1 MAFPLIPAIMAAI
14 KGVGGAAAG
23 GAAAKGAGTVA
34 ATAGKTAASIPS
46 RGVITQSIKG
56 GGAAPEKKDA
66 ISKIISMFTKSEGET
81 PVNQGSDDGVN
92 INPGLVGPGGPTIGG
107 AGKPVKAAGGNN
119 QYTPFAELALRMTT

>member
-23 GAAAKGAGTVA
+23 GAT
-34 ATAGKTAASIPS
+34 ATAGKTAASVPS

-56 GGAAPEKKDA
+56 GGTAPNKTDA
-66 ISKIISMFTKSEGET
+66 IGKILNMFTKTDGET
-81 PVNQGSDDGVN
+81 ATNQGSDDGVS
-92 INPGLVGPGGPTIGG
+92 INPGLVGPGGQAIGG
-107 AGKPVKAAGGNN
+107 GGKPVKAAGGNN